1 MKTPKIKILA
11 AAAALAMC
19 LCICTPADAVVVTY
33 IYDDA
38 GRLTQADFGNDRT
51 LRYVYDNNG
60 NLTGRTVTSGRA
72 PGDVN
77 ADGDITLADVL
88 SALKVQSGEN
98 VSVSLSADVDNDRK
112 IGLPEAEYGLQKLA
126 DLRK

>member
-1 MKTPKIKILA
+1 MNTVFKCFACMYFL
-11 AAAALAMC
+11 LVC
-19 LCICTPADAVVVTY
+19 LCPCAEAVSITY
-33 IYDDA
+33 TYDNA
-38 GRLTQADFGNDRT
+38 GRLNKADFGNDRT
-51 LRYVYDNNG
+51 VRYVYDNNG

-88 SALKVQSGEN
+88 SALKVQAGEN

-126 DLRK
+126 GLRK